1 MLTVDR
7 CMLNAERR
15 HKMNLLPAA
24 NWANNR
30 ESAMAKAICVFSSSS
45 NSVAGAFFRLAE
57 ELGAEIAR
65 RGHVL
70 VYGGTNVGL
79 MGAVARAV
87 QRGGGKVVGVIPKFI
102 ADRGLAYEAAN
113 ELIVTVDLRQRK
125 ATMEARADAF
135 LALPGGF
142 GTLEEV
148 LEVITLKQLRQHN
161 KPVVFLNPD
170 GYYDPLTLLFEH
182 MYEKRFAK
190 PAYRLMYEFA
200 PDVRSA
206 LDYMDQYQPP
216 SLPAKWTSAG
226 N

>member
-1 MLTVDR
+1 MTR
-7 CMLNAERR
+7 N
-15 HKMNLLPAA
+15 
-24 NWANNR
+24 
-30 ESAMAKAICVFSSSS
+30 ICVFSSSS
-45 NSVAGAFFRLAE
+45 DALDASFFALAE

-65 RGHVL
+65 RGHGL

-87 QRGGGKVVGVIPKFI
+87 QRGGGKVVGVIPRFI

-113 ELIVTVDLRQRK
+113 ELILTLDMRQRK

-148 LEVITLKQLRQHN
+148 LEVITLKQLRQHT
-161 KPVVFLNPD
+161 KPVVFVNPD
-170 GYYDPLTLLFEH
+170 GYYDPLTSLFEH

-190 PAYRLMYEFA
+190 QAYRGMYEFA

-206 LDYMDQYQPP
+206 LDYMDHYQPP
-216 SLPAKWTSAG
+216 SLPVKWTAAG
-226 N
+226 S

>member
-1 MLTVDR
+1 M
-7 CMLNAERR
+7 E
-15 HKMNLLPAA
+15 K
-24 NWANNR
+24 
-30 ESAMAKAICVFSSSS
+30 SICVFSSSRDS
-45 NSVAGAFFRLAE
+45 AFFALAE

-79 MGAVARAV
+79 MGAVARAA
-87 QRGGGKVVGVIPKFI
+87 QQGGGKVIGVIPKFI
-102 ADRGLAYEAAN
+102 ADRGIAYEAAD
-113 ELIVTVDLRQRK
+113 ELIVTNDMRQRK
-125 ATMEARADAF
+125 ATMEARSDAF
-135 LALPGGF
+135 VALPGGF

-148 LEVITLKQLRQHN
+148 LEVITLKQLRQHT

-170 GYYDPLTLLFEH
+170 GYYDPLTSLFEH

-190 PAYRLMYEFA
+190 PAYRGMYQFA